1 VKPLLSQNFASL
13 FFFIIFMC
21 VCVDV
26 CVRVIDFDEEIIVV
40 QIMKEF
46 AKAKSG

>member
-21 VCVDV
+21 VCV
-26 CVRVIDFDEEIIVV
+26 CVIDFDEEIIVE